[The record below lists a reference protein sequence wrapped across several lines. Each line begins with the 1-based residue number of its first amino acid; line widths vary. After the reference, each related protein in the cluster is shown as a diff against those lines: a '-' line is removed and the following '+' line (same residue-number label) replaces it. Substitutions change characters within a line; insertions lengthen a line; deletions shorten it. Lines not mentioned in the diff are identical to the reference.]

1 MPQYVIAEIRI
12 TDDSWVPEY
21 AANAH
26 EIVARH
32 GGKYLARSGN
42 ITTLEGEPSDASL
55 IAIIEFPNLEAVQG
69 FGADSDYKAYGD
81 MRKAGSVSR
90 FVLIDSTDVAG
101 TIPYLEAGG

>member
-1 MPQYVIAEIRI
+1 MPRYVIAEIKI

-55 IAIIEFPNLEAVQG
+55 IAIIEFPNMEAVQA
-69 FGADSDYKAYGD
+69 FGEDADYTPYGD
-81 MRKAGSVSR
+81 ARKAGSVSR

-101 TIPYLEAGG
+101 TIPYLEAG